1 METPSLMIL
10 KSHHKKN
17 DRTFEAK
24 RSKTAILH
32 ITRYLFIIL
41 FYIIII
47 YLFIIY
53 IIYLYLYICL
63 MLVFIV
69 KRRREREQINK

>member
-1 METPSLMIL
+1 MFSMETQ
-10 KSHHKKN
+10 SHDFEIQPITKN

-47 YLFIIY
+47 IYLFIIY
-53 IIYLYLYICL
+53 MSYIYIYIFVLC
-63 MLVFIV
+63 
-69 KRRREREQINK
+69 